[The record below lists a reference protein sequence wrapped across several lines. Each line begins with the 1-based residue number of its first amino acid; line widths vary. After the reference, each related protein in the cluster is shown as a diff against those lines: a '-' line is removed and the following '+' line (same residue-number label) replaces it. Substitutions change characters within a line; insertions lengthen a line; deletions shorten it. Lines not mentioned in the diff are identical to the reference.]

1 MNLRRP
7 HPRRPRRLLLRSRT
21 VTGAEFGGASDMA
34 IVSLAVAIVGHA
46 IMGMFSTPKESVK
59 KLEEWVK
66 DENDKVYTRLGTVEE
81 RHGELE
87 REFIRASVRLDTS
100 LKAHTET
107 VYGLTTA
114 VKELDRKVARL

>member
-7 HPRRPRRLLLRSRT
+7 HPRRPRRLLLRSLT
-21 VTGAEFGGASDMA
+21 VTGAEFGGGSDMA

-81 RHGELE
+81 RHSALE
-87 REFIRASVRLDTS
+87 REFVTASVRLDTN

-107 VYGLTTA
+107 VRDLTSA
-114 VKELDRKVARL
+114 VKELHGKVARL

>member
-21 VTGAEFGGASDMA
+21 VTGAEFGGGSDMA

-81 RHGELE
+81 RHSALE
-87 REFIRASVRLDTS
+87 REFVTASVRLDTN

-107 VYGLTTA
+107 VRDLTSA
-114 VKELDRKVARL
+114 VKELHGKVARL